1 MLEAQ
6 FLDGVILDR
15 VILEKSKDKKK
26 NLHLLNTEKLS
37 GAKGYVLLQIEDHL
51 KFRKHSL

>member
-15 VILEKSKDKKK
+15 VILEKSKDKKEFTSVK
-26 NLHLLNTEKLS
+26 N
-37 GAKGYVLLQIEDHL
+37 
-51 KFRKHSL
+51 RKTIRG

>member
-15 VILEKSKDKKK
+15 VILEKSKDKKFTSVK
-26 NLHLLNTEKLS
+26 N
-37 GAKGYVLLQIEDHL
+37 
-51 KFRKHSL
+51 RKTIRG